1 MLVTIF
7 HHSCGNLRPMN
18 ICWGCGG
25 LFSSVPRH
33 RHNGHQTD
41 VIMKMM
47 SQNKESRYMAPHF
60 NVLDLTRLGSSSEL
74 RRPPRWGRAG
84 IGLIICSRQPRSIS
98 IRDTAPVIRTWFSS
112 TAASDADIQQRLE
125 LLHYVRQAAHFRGE
139 FSHMLENLPH
149 SLKVGLQLVK
159 KNNNSHNCNMNQ
171 PPFYVMLPILITWR
185 WRDTSAD
192 CGTLLMLQHWSLLTL
207 HRRWMWSEYCG
218 ADWANM
224 EALK

>member
-1 MLVTIF
+1 
-7 HHSCGNLRPMN
+7 
-18 ICWGCGG
+18 
-25 LFSSVPRH
+25 
-33 RHNGHQTD
+33 
-41 VIMKMM
+41 
-47 SQNKESRYMAPHF
+47 MAPHF

-149 SLKVGLQLVK
+149 SLKVCHQLVK
-159 KNNNSHNCNMNQ
+159 KQQFTQLQYESATILCYVANSNYMKMKRYQCRLWDAADAATLVFVDIAPTVN
-171 PPFYVMLPILITWR
+171 VVWILW
-185 WRDTSAD
+185 
-192 CGTLLMLQHWSLLTL
+192 C
-207 HRRWMWSEYCG
+207 
-218 ADWANM
+218 
-224 EALK
+224 